1 MRICALIPAYNEE
14 NTITE
19 IIKTLARVELID
31 QIVVVDDGSEDDT
44 TPVARAA
51 GAEVIQMPEN
61 KGKGAAIMRGVESVE
76 ADVFLLLDGDLIGL
90 NQEHVENLL
99 APVLEDGVDMAVGL
113 FNEGRG
119 LTDLAQYFAPNLS
132 GQRAVKVEILEK
144 IDDLD
149 KEGFG
154 VELLLNSYVKKNGQM
169 EFVSLPELTHVM
181 KEEKMGLCRGIKARL
196 VMYWEILKTIFYR
209 IIKKQKNRKK

>member
-132 GQRAVKVEILEK
+132 GQRAV
-144 IDDLD
+144 
-149 KEGFG
+149 
-154 VELLLNSYVKKNGQM
+154 
-169 EFVSLPELTHVM
+169 
-181 KEEKMGLCRGIKARL
+181 
-196 VMYWEILKTIFYR
+196 
-209 IIKKQKNRKK
+209 